1 MKKRAIIAVLL
12 TLGIL
17 LLATPIVL
25 AAVQTVGKDVI
36 GGAGL
41 STFWFVYF
49 RDHGGIYFL
58 LSLLGAAGMISS
70 VFVGINKN
78 KERTNEAK

>member
-17 LLATPIVL
+17 LLAAPIVL
-25 AAVQTVGKDVI
+25 AAVETAGKDVI

-41 STFWFVYF
+41 STFCFVYF
-49 RDHGGIYFL
+49 RDHGFL
-58 LSLLGAAGMISS
+58 LSLLGVAGMIAS
-70 VFVGINKN
+70 VFVVINKN
-78 KERTNEAK
+78 KKRKNEAK

>member
-1 MKKRAIIAVLL
+1 ML

-17 LLATPIVL
+17 LLAAPIFL
-25 AAVQTVGKDVI
+25 AAVETAGKYVI

-49 RDHGGIYFL
+49 RDHGGIFFL
-58 LSLLGAAGMISS
+58 LSLLGAAGVISS
-70 VFVGINKN
+70 VFVGINNN
-78 KERTNEAK
+78 KEKTNEAK

>member
-1 MKKRAIIAVLL
+1 ML

-17 LLATPIVL
+17 LLAAPIVL
-25 AAVQTVGKDVI
+25 AAVETAAKGVI

-41 STFWFVYF
+41 STFCFVYF

-58 LSLLGAAGMISS
+58 LSLLGVAGMIAS
-70 VFVGINKN
+70 VFVVINKN
-78 KERTNEAK
+78 KKRKNEAK